1 MSNVLDRIV
10 ARKREEIAAAKARC
24 PERELEKMLDQAPP
38 VRGVEQWIT
47 LRGGDSLALFRH
59 DAETRN
65 VRFLVH
71 HSTEMALDLDEP
83 DDLERLRRAV

>member
-1 MSNVLDRIV
+1 MKKHLVVAVLAMVMAVPAVGRGGTN
-10 ARKREEIAAAKARC
+10 ALYLR
-24 PERELEKMLDQAPP
+24 PP
-38 VRGVEQWIT
+38 HAIN
-47 LRGGDSLALFRH
+47 LHFGGDSLALFRH